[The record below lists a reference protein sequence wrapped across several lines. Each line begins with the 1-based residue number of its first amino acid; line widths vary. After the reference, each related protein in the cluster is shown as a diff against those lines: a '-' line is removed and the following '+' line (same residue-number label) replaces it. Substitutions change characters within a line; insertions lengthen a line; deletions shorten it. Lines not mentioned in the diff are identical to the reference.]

1 MVLPQGLQLVSSIL
15 EPRELVSAN
24 RAESGAKQME
34 QTITKSRNTPTSL
47 QTHTVSWAAEPR

>member
-1 MVLPQGLQLVSSIL
+1 MVLPQGLVSSIL